1 MGELRGL
8 LNIGDKLE
16 SQLAS
21 VGITTVK
28 QLKEIGSRE
37 AWLRLYAC
45 DSSVC
50 VVRLYAFEGAL
61 QGIPI
66 NNLDKD
72 TKASLKEFC
81 RHHKSK

>member
-1 MGELRGL
+1 MGELSGL

-16 SQLAS
+16 SQLAG

-37 AWLRLYAC
+37 AWLRIYAY
-45 DSSVC
+45 DPSVC
-50 VVRLYAFEGAL
+50 VVRLYAFEGAI
-61 QGIPI
+61 QGIPL
-66 NNLDKD
+66 NNLDND

-81 RHHKSK
+81 KHHKSK